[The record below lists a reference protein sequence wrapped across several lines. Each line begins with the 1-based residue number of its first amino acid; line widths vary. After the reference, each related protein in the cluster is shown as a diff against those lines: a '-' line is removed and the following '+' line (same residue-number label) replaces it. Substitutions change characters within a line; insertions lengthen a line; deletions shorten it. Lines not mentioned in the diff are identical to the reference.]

1 MNNNIR
7 EQSRDTGM
15 AMVLICLLLEIYTH
29 HQQLIVIA
37 TLLLI
42 VNMIYPKMYKP
53 FAIVWF
59 GFSRILGTVT
69 SKIVLTVIFFLL
81 ITPVGVFRKIIGI
94 DSMQIKRW
102 KKDTSSVFKKCDY
115 CYKPVDIEKP
125 Y

>member
-1 MNNNIR
+1 MNNNIK

-115 CYKPVDIEKP
+115 CYKPEDIEKP